1 MINVAHIIILFN
13 NKVSKLSPSLHAP
26 LNLLA
31 ADLYKDL
38 PPHKIGFMATSEE
51 MVFR

>member
-1 MINVAHIIILFN
+1 MHHYTFI
-13 NKVSKLSPSLHAP
+13 
-26 LNLLA
+26 A